1 VEVEDVDVFGAVT
14 AFDNPVR
21 AHDLARRLKNIGE
34 PNRLRILDLLMQ
46 GEQCNCEM
54 GETLGMAAN
63 LISHH
68 LSVLQ
73 KEGLVDARRDP
84 DDARWIHYSINR
96 AALDGLNQAFG
107 AFFDPARIQPRHPAC
122 PPVSSFIPVQ
132 DARVAPR

>member
-1 VEVEDVDVFGAVT
+1 MFGAVT

-21 AHDLARRLKNIGE
+21 THDLARRLKIIGE

-54 GETLGMAAN
+54 GATLGMAAN

-68 LSVLQ
+68 LGVLQ

-122 PPVSSFIPVQ
+122 PPKSSFIPVQ
-132 DARVAPR
+132 DVRVAPR

>member
-1 VEVEDVDVFGAVT
+1 VFGAVT

-21 AHDLARRLKNIGE
+21 AHDLARRLKIIGE

-54 GETLGMAAN
+54 GATLGMAAN

-68 LSVLQ
+68 MGVLQ

-96 AALDGLNQAFG
+96 ATLDGLNQAFG
-107 AFFDPARIQPRHPAC
+107 AFFDSARIQPRHPAC
-122 PPVSSFIPVQ
+122 PPTSSFIPVQ
-132 DARVAPR
+132 DVRVATR